1 MNLKWEK
8 SFERYVNVRECPL
21 ATGSI
26 ALNAFKIGFF
36 LFQMYSENIFLMPNK
51 IATGSIA
58 LNAFKIGFFLFQM
71 YSENIFLMPNKI
83 ALLGLKNH

>member
-1 MNLKWEK
+1 
-8 SFERYVNVRECPL
+8 
-21 ATGSI
+21 
-26 ALNAFKIGFF
+26 
-36 LFQMYSENIFLMPNK
+36 MPNK